1 MKIII
6 KNEEFKSKKLV
17 GKLYELYL
25 EISEKIDKYQKDNG
39 VGWEKTSLKYAREF
53 LVEYFDNKF
62 TEEDLNEEVEVS
74 TIITYFLLIDKQIQD
89 EVTAKLEKIAKN

>member
-25 EISEKIDKYQKDNG
+25 EVSEKIDK
-39 VGWEKTSLKYAREF
+39 
-53 LVEYFDNKF
+53 YFDNKF
-62 TEEDLNEEVEVS
+62 TEENLNEEVEVS

-89 EVTAKLEKIAKN
+89 EVTSKLEKIAKN

>member
-25 EISEKIDKYQKDNG
+25 EISEK
-39 VGWEKTSLKYAREF
+39 S
-53 LVEYFDNKF
+53 KF
-62 TEEDLNEEVEVS
+62 
-74 TIITYFLLIDKQIQD
+74 
-89 EVTAKLEKIAKN
+89 KIEGNSPLFK